1 VGEKE
6 AISLSFETDSAEQ
19 TLGLGVELADLLRPG
34 DVVLLVGELGAG
46 KTCLAQGIAR
56 GMGIGEQVTS
66 PTFTILREYSG
77 RMPFYHLD
85 AYRLEGP
92 ADLYE
97 IGVDEYLEGEG
108 VLVVEWGDRVRDFFP
123 PGYLEIKLDFAV
135 GDEERLIRLLPRGDE
150 WERRLRRMPARG
162 DGHAQG

>member
-1 VGEKE
+1 MGEE
-6 AISLSFETDSAEQ
+6 ETISLSFKTDSAEQ
-19 TLGLGVELADLLRPG
+19 TFGLGAELADLLSPG

-77 RMPFYHLD
+77 RMPLYHLD
-85 AYRLEGP
+85 AYRLDGP
-92 ADLYE
+92 ADLFD
-97 IGVDEYLEGEG
+97 IGVDEYLEGKG

-123 PGYLEIKLDFAV
+123 PGYLEVRLDFAG
-135 GDEERLIRLLPRGDE
+135 GDEERLIRFLPLGDE
-150 WERRLRRMPARG
+150 WEKRLRGMQARG
-162 DGHAQG
+162 NRRA